1 MRLIKAF
8 FKQYPTQCLIVWAC
22 LIVASIAEGLSL
34 STLLPML
41 SVATGEQSGLVDQKT
56 SDFLSSTLH
65 HLSIS
70 PTIGTMVFIVLIGL
84 FVKAGLTLIA
94 YRQVGFT
101 VAEIATDTRL
111 SFLRAL
117 SSSRW
122 EYFLRQ
128 RTGHLANSIS
138 MEASNSAGAFQ
149 SVASLA
155 MLISQSCVFL
165 GVALL
170 VNWKIACLALL
181 VGVVVA
187 TLLKIMVSVSREA
200 GGRQQG
206 LYKSL
211 MALLTD
217 SLLSLK
223 PLKSMARE
231 REMDNLLERQTRQL
245 NKTMRTE
252 VLASEGLKAS
262 QELLIGLVLVGGVAV
277 SLIVLKLQ
285 LSEIMVLTIVLSR
298 MLTRLSKLQQEY
310 QKLASKESFY
320 WSMQDAINEA
330 REARELPFGERRP
343 TLEKGIRL
351 DGVCFSYADNQVLH
365 DVNIEIPAGQFTS
378 LIGFSGAGKT
388 TLVDLL
394 VGLLRAT
401 GGHVLIDGVPLDDID
416 ITAWRS
422 MIGYVPQDTV
432 LLHDSVYNN
441 VVVGDDSLG
450 EARAIE
456 ALRLSGGWAFVKDLP
471 EGIHT
476 NVGEHG
482 GRFSGGQRQRIV
494 IARALVHRPRLLIL
508 DEATSALDPETERA
522 VSETLGAL
530 GCDFTVLAI
539 SHRTALTNMSDHVY
553 RIEAGRATQ
562 IVNAERASA

>member
-8 FKQYPTQCLIVWAC
+8 FKQYRAQCLIVWAC
-22 LIVASIAEGLSL
+22 LIVASFAEGLSL

-41 SVATGEQSGLVDQKT
+41 SVATGEKSGLVDEKT
-56 SDFLSSTLH
+56 SDFLSATLH
-65 HLSIS
+65 NLSIS
-70 PTIGTMVFIVLIGL
+70 PTVGTMVIIVLIGL
-84 FVKAGLTLIA
+84 FLKAGLTLVA

-111 SFLRAL
+111 SLLRAL
-117 SSSRW
+117 SDSRW

-138 MEASNSAGAFQ
+138 MEASNSASAFQ

-155 MLISQSCVFL
+155 LLISQSVVFL
-165 GVALL
+165 VVALL
-170 VNWKIACLALL
+170 VNWKIACMAVL
-181 VGVVVA
+181 VGLVVA
-187 TLLKIMVSVSREA
+187 MLLKIMVAISRDA

-245 NKTMRTE
+245 NRTMRTQ

-262 QELLIGLVLVGGVAV
+262 QELLIGLVLVGGMAV
-277 SLIVLKLQ
+277 SLIVLDLH

-310 QKLASKESFY
+310 QKLVSKEAFY
-320 WSMQDAINEA
+320 WSMQAAIDEA
-330 REARELPFGERRP
+330 RDARELPFGTRAP
-343 TLEKGIRL
+343 TLEQGIRL
-351 DGVCFSYADNQVLH
+351 DRLCFAYESHQVLH
-365 DVNIEIPAGQFTS
+365 EIDIEIPAGQFTS

-394 VGLLRAT
+394 IGLLRAT
-401 GGHVLIDGVPLDDID
+401 DGQVLIDDVPLDEID
-416 ITAWRS
+416 IVAWRS
-422 MIGYVPQDTV
+422 MLGYVPQDTV

-456 ALRLSGGWAFVKDLP
+456 ALKQSGAWAFVKDLP

-494 IARALVHRPRLLIL
+494 IARALVHRPKLLIL
-508 DEATSALDPETERA
+508 DEATSALDPETEQE
-522 VSETLGAL
+522 VSATLGAL
-530 GCDFTVLAI
+530 GSDFTVLAI
-539 SHRTALTNMSDHVY
+539 SHRAALTDMSERVY
-553 RIEAGRATQ
+553 RIESGRATE
-562 IVNAERASA
+562 ILDAERASA

>member
-1 MRLIKAF
+1 VRLIKAF